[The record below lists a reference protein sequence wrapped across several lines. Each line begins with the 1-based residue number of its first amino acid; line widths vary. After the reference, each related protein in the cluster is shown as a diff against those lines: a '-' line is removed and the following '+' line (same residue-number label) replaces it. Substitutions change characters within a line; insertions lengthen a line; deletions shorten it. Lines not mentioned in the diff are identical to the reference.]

1 MALPLLL
8 AGLGVVLGLGV
19 LGVWQY
25 SSGASER
32 SVVAE
37 RSAVEPAEPASE
49 RLRRGAEERLM
60 AMDFGRRLAVRLRAS
75 GAGITPVAFVAA
87 ASALGIAG
95 FLVSLRALPLL
106 LALVFGALCVRGAWA
121 WIDYKL
127 GQRRE
132 AFLGQLPDLAR
143 VLANASSAGLATRSA
158 VELAASELEEP
169 AATEMGIVAEEMR
182 IGQSLDGALANL
194 ERRLPSRDVG
204 VLMNTLVIQ
213 QRSGG
218 DLVRA
223 LQEIADT
230 LDTRR
235 DLYREIKT
243 VMASS
248 VATGYVVGAMGL
260 VALVVLNVVSPGV
273 IADITSTWP
282 GRIAFLISAALYTVG
297 WLMVRR
303 VTRIEI

>member
-1 MALPLLL
+1 MTLPFLL
-8 AGLGVVLGLGV
+8 AGVGLTLAVGFLGL
-19 LGVWQY
+19 WQY
-25 SSGASER
+25 ASGAIDR
-32 SVVAE
+32 SAVAE
-37 RSAVEPAEPASE
+37 RSAVEPAEPASA
-49 RLRRGAEERLM
+49 RLRRAAEERLM
-60 AMDFGRRLAVRLRAS
+60 ATDFGRRLAGRLRSA
-75 GAGITPVAFVAA
+75 GAGVSAVNFVAVAA
-87 ASALGIAG
+87 AVAIAA
-95 FLVSLRALPLL
+95 FLISDRALPKL
-106 LALVFGALCVRGAWA
+106 LALVFAALCVRGCWA
-121 WIDYKL
+121 WIEYKA